1 MLSFVNSTI
10 KKIFGTKSDRDIKEV
25 MPYVEAIKAE
35 YAKLSS
41 ISDDELRHQTRHF
54 KLEISAA
61 LAEIDGKISK
71 SHSHGTRYCGIW
83 RCI

>member
-54 KLEISAA
+54 KLEISTQFKLR
-61 LAEIDGKISK
+61 LA
-71 SHSHGTRYCGIW
+71 R
-83 RCI
+83 